1 MAEGSQNGQRAS
13 GTSPAQVGD
22 NLGPQ
27 VAEIA
32 NKVAATRDDA
42 IGLAGAATDLAGA
55 ALEQGRALLG
65 GAREQATGFADRQ
78 KDQAAQSVADLATSL
93 RGTGDTFEGRPNIQ
107 AFVGSAADGLESLAD
122 SIRDRSFIELY
133 GEAERFARERP
144 VAVAAGALIAG
155 FFVARFVKSS
165 ADGLAAA
172 GKSAAA
178 RAPVRTPPTRTAAA
192 RPAGGGAVS
201 GRAGV

>member
-1 MAEGSQNGQRAS
+1 MAEGSQNGQRA
-13 GTSPAQVGD
+13 GATAATDVGD

-27 VAEIA
+27 VAEVA
-32 NKVAATRDDA
+32 HKVAATRDDA

-93 RGTGDTFEGRPNIQ
+93 RSTGDTFDGRPNIQ

-144 VAVAAGALIAG
+144 VAVAAGALVAG
-155 FFVARFVKSS
+155 FFAARFIKSS
-165 ADGLAAA
+165 AEGLAAA
-172 GKSAAA
+172 GAAAGAAGKSASVT
-178 RAPVRTPPTRTAAA
+178 RPVGAGS
-192 RPAGGGAVS
+192 PA
-201 GRAGV
+201 GRAGA